1 MQHHGH
7 YYLLLGAVG
16 EAKHQKSAAH
26 MVCGVG
32 LGAYGLHSRE
42 SAMVV
47 LNLPNIL
54 LGIDYQLLAIAA
66 GDAVGTIESVDI
78 SLVIACYKIVVIH
91 LGCTNG
97 KFVGVLRLR
106 IAARRYGK
114 HHHSNANIYYIYN
127 VSHTFMNNN
136 YINNKRAWHSCHTL
150 LNIFAFYF

>member
-32 LGAYGLHSRE
+32 LGAYRLHSRE

-54 LGIDYQLLAIAA
+54 LGIDYQLLTIAA

-78 SLVIACYKIVVIH
+78 SLVIARYKIVVIH

-106 IAARRYGK
+106 IAARRHGK

-127 VSHTFMNNN
+127 VSHTFMEII
-136 YINNKRAWHSCHTL
+136 YITNKRAWHSCHTL

>member
-16 EAKHQKSAAH
+16 EAKHQKSATH

-54 LGIDYQLLAIAA
+54 LGINYQLLAIAA
-66 GDAVGTIESVDI
+66 GDAVGTIEPVDI
-78 SLVIACYKIVVIH
+78 SLVIARYKIVVIH

-106 IAARRYGK
+106 IAARRNGK
-114 HHHSNANIYYIYN
+114 HHHSNAYIYYIYN
-127 VSHTFMNNN
+127 VSHTFMDII

>member
-16 EAKHQKSAAH
+16 ETKHKKSAAH

-32 LGAYGLHSRE
+32 LGTYCLHSRE
-42 SAMVV
+42 SAMVI

-54 LGIDYQLLAIAA
+54 LGVDYKLLAIAA
-66 GDAVGTIESVDI
+66 RNAVGTVESVDI
-78 SLVIACYKIVVIH
+78 SLEIACYKIVVIH
-91 LGCTNG
+91 LGGTDG
-97 KFVGVLRLR
+97 KFVGILWLSG
-106 IAARRYGK
+106 AARRGSK
-114 HHHSNANIYYIYN
+114 KCHNNAYIYYIYN

>member
-16 EAKHQKSAAH
+16 ETKHKKSAAH

-32 LGAYGLHSRE
+32 LGAYGLYSHQT
-42 SAMVV
+42 AMVV

-54 LGIDYQLLAIAA
+54 LGVDYQLLAIAA
-66 GDAVGTIESVDI
+66 WYAVGTVESVDI
-78 SLVIACYKIVVIH
+78 SLEIACYKIVVIH

-97 KFVGVLRLR
+97 KFVGILWLSG
-106 IAARRYGK
+106 AARRGSK
-114 HHHSNANIYYIYN
+114 KCHNNAYIYYIYN

>member
-16 EAKHQKSAAH
+16 ETKHQKSAAH

-32 LGAYGLHSRE
+32 LGAYGLYSRQT
-42 SAMVV
+42 AMVI

-54 LGIDYQLLAIAA
+54 LGVDYQLLAIAA
-66 GDAVGTIESVDI
+66 RNTVGTIESVDI

-91 LGCTNG
+91 LGGTDG
-97 KFVGVLRLR
+97 EFVGILWLSG
-106 IAARRYGK
+106 AARRGSK
-114 HHHSNANIYYIYN
+114 KCHNNAYIYYIYN